1 MSEDLVLGEE
11 NLEQGQ
17 NIEEVEEVDIEMP
30 SDLDYIQAAYFA
42 LSSVEDMDT
51 QLMSKQDEIRVKRI
65 KRKALVIIDEC
76 LKSLYDE
83 IIEETKDE
91 E

>member
-11 NLEQGQ
+11 NLEKDQT
-17 NIEEVEEVDIEMP
+17 IEEVEEVAFELT
-30 SDLDYIQAAYFA
+30 SDAEYIQAAYFA
-42 LSSVEDMDT
+42 LSAVEEIDT
-51 QLMSKQDEIRVKRI
+51 QIMSKQDELRIRRI

-83 IIEETKDE
+83 IIEETE